1 MNALATQTISR
12 SVRRLRGFTAS
23 FEAQMESTAAQTGTQ
38 FELDEDR
45 LAAAFLDWREEFER
59 QKPDAPED
67 RIAYVSFAAGLM
79 LRALVLHD
87 PVQAKPSDEADPAS
101 PATFWP
107 EGHLYTAYCLNIRN
121 IVLQE
126 KIDHAPGNVPEMDDL
141 RVWESFRENAHE
153 NPARAIAFLDLFSG
167 GEPDWSAP
175 ETFRSERYQAL
186 IRRICDQIG

>member
-1 MNALATQTISR
+1 MNAPAAQTISR

-23 FEAQMESTAAQTGTQ
+23 FEAQMESTAEQTGTT
-38 FELDEDR
+38 FELSHDR

-79 LRALVLHD
+79 LRALMAHD
-87 PVQAKPSDEADPAS
+87 PVRARPAPNADPAS
-101 PATFWP
+101 PAAFWP

-126 KIDHAPGNVPEMDDL
+126 KIEAAPGDVPEMDDL

-153 NPARAIAFLDLFSG
+153 DPARAIAFLDLFSG
-167 GEPDWSAP
+167 GEPDWAAP
-175 ETFRSERYQAL
+175 ATFRSERYQAL
-186 IRRICDQIG
+186 IRRICEQIG